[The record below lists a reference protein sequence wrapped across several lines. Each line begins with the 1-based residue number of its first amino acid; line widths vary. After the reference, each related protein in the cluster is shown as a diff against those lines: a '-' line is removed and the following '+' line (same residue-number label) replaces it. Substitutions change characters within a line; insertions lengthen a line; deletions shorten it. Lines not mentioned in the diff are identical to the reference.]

1 MDSLPPQPMLLI
13 LAIVLILCIV
23 NTLARTASVAVSDA
37 WLKQQAEDGNK
48 KAKRLCKILEKNSS
62 GFMDSLEFCSLILL
76 IVFSGFSIILIGEL
90 LESRIVTPSAEI
102 WAVLISAVVIWVIY
116 SIVAV
121 MLPRRIAAKYSEKMS
136 LVFVGYTAFV
146 TVISKP
152 FLFIVSGLSKLLA
165 RIFGVKGDDINEE
178 VTEEEIR
185 MMVDI
190 GLESGAIDD
199 DEKQMIHN
207 IFEMDDKPV
216 EEIMTHRT
224 EADILW
230 IEDSLDKWK
239 EVMDETNHTRYPICG
254 ESIDDVLGIVNSR
267 DFYRFLLSGGKD
279 VHTIMRD
286 VFFIP
291 DTIKADELFS
301 KMQLENEHMGIV
313 MDEYGGFQGIVTQE
327 DLLEEI
333 VGELYSEYDE
343 PEIIEEKDIVKLEEN
358 VWKINGSAE
367 IEDVEEELG
376 ISTGDGDFNTF
387 AGFVLSE
394 LQAIP
399 ADGETVELETNNLK
413 IKVTSVVDHKINEA
427 IVTVVPQEDEEDDE
441 E

>member
-1 MDSLPPQPMLLI
+1 MLLI

-286 VFFIP
+286 VFVIP

-301 KMQLENEHMGIV
+301 KMQLENEHMG
-313 MDEYGGFQGIVTQE
+313 
-327 DLLEEI
+327 
-333 VGELYSEYDE
+333 
-343 PEIIEEKDIVKLEEN
+343 
-358 VWKINGSAE
+358 
-367 IEDVEEELG
+367 
-376 ISTGDGDFNTF
+376 
-387 AGFVLSE
+387 
-394 LQAIP
+394 
-399 ADGETVELETNNLK
+399 
-413 IKVTSVVDHKINEA
+413 
-427 IVTVVPQEDEEDDE
+427 
-441 E
+441 

>member
-13 LAIVLILCIV
+13 LAFVLILCIV

-146 TVISKP
+146 TVVSKP